1 MDGEWFCIWF
11 RNITRDLKDQGEH
24 CGKNRVYRIMK
35 EAGLDSQRG
44 YKKHPEFKGGGVS
57 HVAQNTLNRQLENE
71 QACIAE
77 PMVMSA

>member
-1 MDGEWFCIWF
+1 
-11 RNITRDLKDQGEH
+11 
-24 CGKNRVYRIMK
+24 MK